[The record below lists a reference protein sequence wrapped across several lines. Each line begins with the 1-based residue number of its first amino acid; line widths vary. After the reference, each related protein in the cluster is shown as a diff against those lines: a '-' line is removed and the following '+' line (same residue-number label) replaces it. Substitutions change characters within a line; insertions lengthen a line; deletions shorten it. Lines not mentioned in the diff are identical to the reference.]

1 MRNNYIEILNNKIE
15 IPIIQRD
22 YAQGRT
28 DNKTNKIRKD
38 FLDVLF
44 DLIRHKHTQAPNA
57 KSNLILSM
65 VLVNKT
71 QLTK

>member
-1 MRNNYIEILNNKIE
+1 MRSNYIDILKQKVE

-44 DLIRHKHTQAPNA
+44 EFIQLKDNVRNATAFLYCAIR
-57 KSNLILSM
+57 
-65 VLVNKT
+65 
-71 QLTK
+71 